1 MSIGNIA
8 SVDVKWGVNGC
19 WGPHHRPRGD
29 GGDPPDPRLLIPE
42 YLRYSIVLTPPP
54 PAGSA
59 PTRPPR
65 GWRPGPRI
73 EVWWAKQDSNLWP
86 PACKAGA
93 LTS

>member
-54 PAGSA
+54 SRRL
-59 PTRPPR
+59 RPHQTASRMASRRWNR
-65 GWRPGPRI
+65 GLVGETGFEP
-73 EVWWAKQDSNLWP
+73 VASCL
-86 PACKAGA
+86 
-93 LTS
+93 